1 MKVLITGFNPFG
13 GESKNPAYEA
23 VKMLPDTFE
32 GIELVKVEIPTEF
45 YKSIEVLRNYIEKE
59 KPEVVIC
66 VGQAGGR
73 FTVSVERIAINLDDA
88 RIPDNGGN
96 QPVDQAIVKD
106 GPAAYFSTLPIK
118 AIANAIRE
126 GGIPASVS
134 NSAGTYV
141 CNHIMYGLMHMISTQ
156 FPEIRGG
163 FIHVP
168 FLEEQVLDK
177 PNVPSMG
184 LESISKALGIAVKTA
199 CVVDED
205 LRQTEGTV
213 C

>member
-1 MKVLITGFNPFG
+1 M
-13 GESKNPAYEA
+13 A
-23 VKMLPDTFE
+23 VKVKIQLMKLLKCSRNTFE

-45 YKSIEVLRNYIEKE
+45 YKSIEVLRSCVEKE

-73 FTVSVERIAINLDDA
+73 FTVSVERVAINLDDA

-106 GPAAYFSTLPIK
+106 GPAAYFST
-118 AIANAIRE
+118 IANQSDCKCHQRRWNTRIL
-126 GGIPASVS
+126 VS

-141 CNHIMYGLMHMISTQ
+141 CNHIMYGLMHMISTR

-177 PNVPSMG
+177 PNMPSMG
-184 LESISKALGIAVKTA
+184 LESISKGTWY
-199 CVVDED
+199 CSED
-205 LRQTEGTV
+205 SL
-213 C
+213 

>member
-45 YKSIEVLRNYIEKE
+45 YKSIEVLRTSIEKE

-73 FTVSVERIAINLDDA
+73 FTVSVERVAINVDDA

-96 QPVDQAIVKD
+96 RPVDQAIVKE

-118 AIANAIRE
+118 AIASAIRE
-126 GGIPASVS
+126 GGVPASVS

-141 CNHIMYGLMHMISTQ
+141 CNHIMYGLMHMISTE
-156 FPEIRGG
+156 FPEIKGG

-177 PNVPSMG
+177 PNMPSMS

-199 CVVDED
+199 CEVDVD
-205 LRQTEGTV
+205 LKQTEGTI

>member
-1 MKVLITGFNPFG
+1 MKVLITGFDPFG
-13 GESKNPAYEA
+13 DESKNPAYEA

-32 GIELVKVEIPTEF
+32 DIELVKVEIPTKF
-45 YKSIEVLRNYIEKE
+45 YKSIEVLKNHIEKE

-73 FTVSVERIAINLDDA
+73 FTVSVERVAINVDDA

-96 QPVDQAIVKD
+96 QPVDQAIVEG

-141 CNHIMYGLMHMISTQ
+141 CNHIMYGLMHMINTQ
-156 FPEIRGG
+156 FSEIRGG

-177 PNVPSMG
+177 PNMPSMN
-184 LESISKALGIAVKTA
+184 LDSISKALGIAVKTA
-199 CVVDED
+199 CAVELDSK
-205 LRQTEGTV
+205 QTEGTI

>member
-1 MKVLITGFNPFG
+1 MKVLISGFDPSG

-32 GIELVKVEIPTEF
+32 DIEVIKVEIPTEF
-45 YKSIEVLRNYIEKE
+45 YKSIEVLKDYIEKE
-59 KPEVVIC
+59 KPDVVIC

-73 FTVSVERIAINLDDA
+73 FTVSVERVAINLDDA

-96 QPVDQAIVKD
+96 QPVDQAIVRD

-141 CNHIMYGLMHMISTQ
+141 CNHIMYGLMHMISTR

-177 PNVPSMG
+177 PNMPSMG

-199 CVVDED
+199 CEVDED